1 VVNNA
6 LKLAGNEIG
15 MFTEKSEIS
24 HRYRRYDDLSNADI
38 VRMIRDEAQL
48 LLEHPEGDLAESV

>member
-1 VVNNA
+1 
-6 LKLAGNEIG
+6 